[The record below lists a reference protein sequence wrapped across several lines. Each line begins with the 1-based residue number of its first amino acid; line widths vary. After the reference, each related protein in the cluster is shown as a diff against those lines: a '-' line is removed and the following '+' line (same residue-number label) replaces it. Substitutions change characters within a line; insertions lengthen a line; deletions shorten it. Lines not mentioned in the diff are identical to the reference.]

1 MAALA
6 LPMMGQ
12 RMAANKVTDM
22 RNRNEKV
29 TFAPVKAFDATNCV
43 VNRGDSYLWD
53 FETDESFEGWSA
65 LDNDGDGY
73 SWEIDDYNSYNGGS
87 YCLTSRSYYSG
98 TVLYPDNWLFSPMVT
113 LQSELSIYAANY
125 LSSYPDIIAIY
136 VYVGSEEDM
145 TVDKFVKV
153 SADFAPANTWT
164 EYKFD
169 LSEYAGQEGCFAIR
183 HYNSVDQYRVLVDYI
198 SLYTPLPPLAMPEN
212 LTAEPTMTT
221 AAVAWDDA
229 ENANWNLRYRPYTE
243 PTGAFW
249 DFEEEEAADYA
260 APAGWTTIDADGDG
274 YNWMHWNNQNAEW
287 ACHSGYGHM
296 TSESYVNY
304 VGELYPDNWLISPK
318 TRLTGDLS
326 FWAAGQDPSYAAEVF
341 AVYVSTGD
349 PTDINSFVKISDDI
363 TATGDVTEYAF
374 DLAEYEGQDGY
385 VAIRHYNVTDMYR
398 LNIDDVLI
406 GTPNEEAEWIY
417 VNALDATNYTIEG
430 LDPET
435 TYEVQVQAYDENQE
449 TPWTESTIFTT
460 LGDEPTDQCHA
471 PNCAYEITGFE
482 TATVTITN
490 NEPGATVYYEVYFN
504 GELVEELCGSFE
516 GDEFSFNVT
525 GDGEYKVV
533 AVAKKAGYKDSTE
546 GGVWFWVME
555 NETPVGISE
564 LVNGKQIAGVRYFNA
579 LGQEMQSVNG
589 MTIVVTTYTDGT
601 TSTAKV
607 VK

>member
-6 LPMMGQ
+6 LPMMAQ
-12 RMAANKVTDM
+12 RFATKADAVAAMDRNKVVKTTPVNTDWSNHGNL
-22 RNRNEKV
+22 NRAQWYEW
-29 TFAPVKAFDATNCV
+29 TFESDA
-43 VNRGDSYLWD
+43 DLD
-53 FETDESFEGWSA
+53 GWWSID
-65 LDNDGDGY
+65 LDGDGY
-73 SWEIDDYNSYNGGS
+73 GWGVTEGYGMNGS
-87 YCLTSRSYYSG
+87 TCLSSASYSG
-98 TVLYPDNWLFSPMVT
+98 GVLTPDNWLVSPTVNLDGT
-113 LQSELSIYAANY
+113 LTFWAGQY
-125 LSSYPDIIAIY
+125 SSYYPDVFA
-136 VYVGSEEDM
+136 VYVHIGPMGENFDESEWIRIGGDYAPTSWTEFTFDM
-145 TVDKFVKV
+145 T
-153 SADFAPANTWT
+153 
-164 EYKFD
+164 
-169 LSEYAGQEGCFAIR
+169 EYAGAEGCFAIR
-183 HYNSVDQYRVLVDYI
+183 HYNCTDMWRLLIDDI
-198 SLYTPLPPLAMPEN
+198 SLGTPLPPMAMPEN

-243 PTGAFW
+243 PTGGFW
-249 DFEEEEAADYA
+249 DFEEEETSDYA

-274 YNWMHWNNQNAEW
+274 YNWMHWNNSNAEW

-318 TRLTGDLS
+318 TALNESLS

-374 DLAEYEGQDGY
+374 DLAQFRGQEGY

-398 LNIDDVLI
+398 LNIDDVLV
-406 GTPNEEAEWIY
+406 GTPTEEAEWIY

-449 TPWTESTIFTT
+449 TAWTESTIFTT
-460 LGDEPTDQCHA
+460 LGNEPTEQCHA
-471 PNCAYEITGFE
+471 PNCGYEITGFE

-490 NEPGATVYYEVYFN
+490 NEPGATVYYDVYFN
-504 GELVEELCGSFE
+504 GELVPELCGSFE

-525 GDGEYKVV
+525 GDGRYDIV
-533 AVAKKAGYKDSTE
+533 AIAKMEGYKDSTE
-546 GGVWFWVME
+546 GGVWFFIQE

-579 LGQEMQSVNG
+579 LGQEVQSANG
-589 MTIVVTTYTDGT
+589 VTIVVTTYTDGT